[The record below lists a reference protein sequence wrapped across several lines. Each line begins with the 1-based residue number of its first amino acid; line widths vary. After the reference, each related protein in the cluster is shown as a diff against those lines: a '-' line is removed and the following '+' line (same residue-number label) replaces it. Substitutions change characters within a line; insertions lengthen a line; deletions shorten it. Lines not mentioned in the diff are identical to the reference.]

1 MDPPVDGKR
10 QRHGGGR
17 QKAAPKSERV
27 RWSLREVEA
36 KGVGMKDGSWV
47 FVGGGG
53 GGAGGKERGGGGGG
67 GEGGGGGGGG
77 GGGRGGGLGRKRER
91 GGGGGRG

>member
-36 KGVGMKDGSWV
+36 KG
-47 FVGGGG
+47 
-53 GGAGGKERGGGGGG
+53 E
-67 GEGGGGGGGG
+67 
-77 GGGRGGGLGRKRER
+77 RGGGLGRKRER